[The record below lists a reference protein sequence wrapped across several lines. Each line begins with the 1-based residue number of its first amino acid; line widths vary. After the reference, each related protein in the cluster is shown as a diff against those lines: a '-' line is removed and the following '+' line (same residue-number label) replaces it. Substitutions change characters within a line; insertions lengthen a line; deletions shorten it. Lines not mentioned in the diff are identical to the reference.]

1 MEGAVDA
8 RTVVAADVADV
19 LERAGDVVVVDD
31 VLAEA
36 LVAVREARDGNAAEV
51 EDDFEEG
58 QTARVR
64 PEDGGDAR
72 GKERH
77 QEVELIGVR
86 HGTDV
91 GRVRRPERVVARAS
105 REEDARA
112 IPKRVPRARP
122 KRAAVEP
129 RDDKGGRGP
138 TARPDESARG
148 PRDAARRLG
157 TGRPATGAFTATG
170 ADIVSSRARVWRA

>member
-8 RTVVAADVADV
+8 RAVVAADVADV

-72 GKERH
+72 GRSATRRSSSSGS
-77 QEVELIGVR
+77 VTELMSDASEDPGASS
-86 HGTDV
+86 
-91 GRVRRPERVVARAS
+91 ARAS